1 MVVDVASIFCMSAN
15 QELVNGG
22 GSRGFGS
29 RDETIYPLLL
39 FLVPSP
45 SVAT

>member
-29 RDETIYPLLL
+29 RDETISST
-39 FLVPSP
+39 FIS
-45 SVAT
+45 SSFT